1 MRRNLERTSSEPFLK
16 ISTPR
21 AGSQTRLD
29 LTGVE
34 AVSGEGGPTDDD
46 SAVSFDADLARGGT
60 ERSDVVSGDNTRCL
74 TGDDLPERRRGVWT
88 GEYFGDSAGGVL
100 SCGGEYPWGS
110 MNTRGE
116 RMRGGESV
124 VDTGRE

>member
-21 AGSQTRLD
+21 AGSQTRVD

-34 AVSGEGGPTDDD
+34 ATSGEGGPTDEE
-46 SAVSFDADLARGGT
+46 SAVSFDADLAKAGT
-60 ERSDVVSGDNTRCL
+60 ERIDVVNGDNTRSL

-88 GEYFGDSAGGVL
+88 GEYFGDMMGDVL
-100 SCGGEYPWGS
+100 SFGGE
-110 MNTRGE
+110 
-116 RMRGGESV
+116 
-124 VDTGRE
+124 